1 MGKVVKMEQNEIAST
16 DPVEMDLTIDE
27 ITETNLVEIDLT
39 IDEIQP
45 LQSQVEMDT
54 SIDEIQ
60 PIQSQTEMNLT
71 IDEIQPSQAEM
82 DLTIDETTKTD
93 EIQLNP
99 FEIEISELISNIK
112 EETIS
117 SIIEKCEVLFEKDK
131 SCENYNNILKV
142 FNKVIKNRGFFDK
155 DKVYSF
161 QCFNINKF
169 SIIKENEKKAH
180 IILLMKDT
188 QHRQATCM
196 TILESIEIK
205 IVPELESELLR
216 IKKFMEDNSE
226 YI

>member
-1 MGKVVKMEQNEIAST
+1 MEQTEITST

-27 ITETNLVEIDLT
+27 IQPIQSQVEMDT
-39 IDEIQP
+39 SIDEIQP
-45 LQSQVEMDT
+45 IQNQTEMDT

-71 IDEIQPSQAEM
+71 IDEIQPSQGEM
-82 DLTIDETTKTD
+82 DLTIDETTQTD

-99 FEIEISELISNIK
+99 FEIEITELISKIK

-117 SIIEKCEVLFEKDK
+117 SIIKKCEVLFEKDK

-196 TILESIEIK
+196 TILEIIEIK
-205 IVPELESELLR
+205 IVPELESELLQ

>member
-1 MGKVVKMEQNEIAST
+1 MEQIEITSI

-27 ITETNLVEIDLT
+27 IQPIQSQVEMDT
-39 IDEIQP
+39 SIDEIQP
-45 LQSQVEMDT
+45 IQNQTKMDT

-82 DLTIDETTKTD
+82 DLTIDETTKTN

-196 TILESIEIK
+196 TILEIIEIK
-205 IVPELESELLR
+205 IVPELESELLQ